1 MNNGIGYITDKVKE
15 YSKIPSLT
23 YKEDDFLA
31 YLANDIPSKYYTL
44 NWVKSEGKRAPY
56 LHYRYNG
63 KTQWLVLAHV
73 DRISVPPFTF
83 QIQDNRLIGQLD
95 NVISVAMCRY
105 LMEHNMP
112 VDFMFT
118 TQEETCSSADQ
129 ILNVWEKN
137 PDYYVVDMD
146 IDVSVT
152 KDEIDCGAISL
163 RSKDNRAL
171 YNDELVNLMRG
182 LADKHKV
189 QYLKKD
195 GHWLVCQIGTA
206 LELSNCM
213 KGMYLGLPIFDYH
226 SNHEVIN
233 IECVKNAL
241 NLFDGI
247 RESVQNTQKE
257 YV

>member
-1 MNNGIGYITDKVKE
+1 
-15 YSKIPSLT
+15 
-23 YKEDDFLA
+23 
-31 YLANDIPSKYYTL
+31 
-44 NWVKSEGKRAPY
+44 
-56 LHYRYNG
+56 
-63 KTQWLVLAHV
+63 
-73 DRISVPPFTF
+73 
-83 QIQDNRLIGQLD
+83 
-95 NVISVAMCRY
+95 
-105 LMEHNMP
+105 
-112 VDFMFT
+112 
-118 TQEETCSSADQ
+118 
-129 ILNVWEKN
+129 VWEKN